1 MILQLPDPK
10 SAQKW
15 CRSQV
20 SAGNSI
26 GYVPTMGA
34 LHDGHLSLVRRAVA
48 ENDVVCVSIF
58 VNPLQF
64 GDSTDFDHYPRDLEK
79 DTQLLHDVGCHMIFV
94 GTLKQF
100 FPEADEVNIPLLKPG
115 RFAEG
120 LEGESRPG
128 HFSGVSTIVDRLFH
142 YTQPHRA
149 YFGEKDFQQTLVVKD
164 LVKNASLPEI
174 IVCPTSR
181 EPSGLAR
188 SSRNVLLSHDDREE
202 AGCIYQAL
210 VAARSA
216 WHKGTRDADEL
227 RNIILKSL
235 QTSDAE
241 IEYIDL
247 RDPDNW
253 ESESPQGN
261 MQRAQALIAVNFGGV
276 RLIDNLRLDSA
287 EVEQQ
292 PKNSDSEELYS
303 NRDRGK
309 LAASRLSMLQP
320 LGSFS

>member
-1 MILQLPDPK
+1 MILQLPGPI

-64 GDSTDFDHYPRDLEK
+64 GDSSDYEHYPRDIKK
-79 DTQLLHDVGCHMIFV
+79 DTQLLHDVGCHMVFV
-94 GTLKQF
+94 GTLEQF
-100 FPEADEVNIPLLKPG
+100 FPEADQENIRLLKPG

-142 YTQPHRA
+142 YVQPHRA

-164 LVKNASLPEI
+164 LVKNARLPEI
-174 IVCPTSR
+174 VVCPTSR

-188 SSRNVLLSHDDREE
+188 SSRNVLLSHGDREE
-202 AGCIYQAL
+202 AACIYQSL
-210 VAARSA
+210 IAARSA
-216 WHKGTRDADEL
+216 WQRGIRDADSL
-227 RNIILKSL
+227 RNIILNSL
-235 QTSDAE
+235 QSSEAE

-253 ESESPQGN
+253 DSESPRGN
-261 MQRAQALIAVNFGGV
+261 MQRAQALVAVKFGDV

-287 EVEQQ
+287 EVENQ
-292 PKNSDSEELYS
+292 PKSSDSEDLYN
-303 NRDRGK
+303 NRSHSK
-309 LAASRLSMLQP
+309 LATNRLSMLQP
-320 LGSFS
+320 LGSY